1 MEKSFKVAISLIV
14 LMLFGSLVFAKESKD
29 VQVVLDILS
38 PEENDNIVKIIETD
52 KNFSTAFFSADDNHI
67 ILKNGQHIRIYN
79 ITNDTEDVVDVDN
92 AIISYDMD
100 HVVSI
105 QKTGNPRANSVVL
118 FKISNNYS
126 VEGIW
131 LADPIKNK
139 NIIFAH
145 EEFIEIIITEVLDW
159 ANQPCHCFIYPSH
172 TAQVLGGSYYKG
184 VYEDKN
190 NYYEKYQEFNRNL
203 NKISC
208 FDSIEKDNEKL
219 QINID
224 NNKIII
230 KNVSTDEIYKTLR
243 LKGKFKSA
251 NFSNDGNKIAILLN
265 NKKVLI
271 WDISK

>member
-1 MEKSFKVAISLIV
+1 MEKSFKVAMSLIV

-100 HVVSI
+100 RIVSI

-159 ANQPCHCFIYPSH
+159 ANQPCHCFIYPGH